1 MREKPG
7 GPPLSIVSSSP
18 TIPIPP
24 GCELGEHGAALWARV
39 QTEFRISDVG
49 GIELLM
55 QCCLASDR
63 AEALRA
69 RIDEDG
75 ETIHTK
81 MGLKAHPCLKDE
93 IAARSF
99 IVRTL
104 ERLGVT
110 LEPLKPVGHPLH
122 SGGWRGPHAD

>member
-1 MREKPG
+1 MREKAS
-7 GPPLSIVSSSP
+7 GPPLSIIASSAA
-18 TIPIPP
+18 IPIPP
-24 GCELGEHGAALWARV
+24 GRELGEHGAALWARV

-49 GIELLM
+49 GVELLM
-55 QCCLASDR
+55 QACLASDR

-81 MGLKAHPCLKDE
+81 LGLKAHPCLKDE
-93 IAARSF
+93 IACRSF

-110 LEPLKPVGHPLH
+110 LEPLKPIGHPVRG
-122 SGGWRGPHAD
+122 GGW